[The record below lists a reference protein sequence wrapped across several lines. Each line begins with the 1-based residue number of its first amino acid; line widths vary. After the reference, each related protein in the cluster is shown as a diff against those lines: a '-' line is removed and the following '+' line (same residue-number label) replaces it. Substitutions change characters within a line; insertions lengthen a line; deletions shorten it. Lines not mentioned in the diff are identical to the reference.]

1 MDGGMSS
8 MKEDLTA
15 ANGTTPENAGVA
27 DGPGTGREEAKAA
40 SGGVSAFQEKMDR
53 WTDGVGRGAVRG
65 IIGSLAIGYVLL
77 FGACIKDYFECKPPI
92 AEFLVGLGKVAIAV
106 PLFLLPVG
114 VVIGG
119 LLGALGLFPKK
130 KPPSEPKKLESAET
144 SRSGGK

>member
-1 MDGGMSS
+1 

-53 WTDGVGRGAVRG
+53 WTDGVGRGALRG

-119 LLGALGLFPKK
+119 LLGAFGLFPEKK
-130 KPPSEPKKLESAET
+130 
-144 SRSGGK
+144 